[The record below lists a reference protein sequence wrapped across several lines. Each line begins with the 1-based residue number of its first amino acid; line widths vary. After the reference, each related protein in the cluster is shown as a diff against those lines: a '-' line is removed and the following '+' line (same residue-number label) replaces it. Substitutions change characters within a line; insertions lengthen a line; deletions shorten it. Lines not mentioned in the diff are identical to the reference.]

1 MFRGS
6 TRLWSAF
13 GVVAILTAALS
24 NTSCC
29 STRKV
34 AEQSRTEA
42 AAQVETTVRRCEAHT
57 QTHAATLTTERESRG
72 TTVTEVEI
80 YDTTQPADPATGKPP
95 VKARIRQT
103 HGEESRTRAE
113 LEETASGTAEAT
125 EDAEQTYEGGT
136 LDEVTVTATKP
147 RGLWERMKEGAAWA
161 AAIMIL
167 AAAGWI
173 FYKIKKRKRHEQR
186 NEK

>member
-1 MFRGS
+1 MMFRGS

-13 GVVAILTAALS
+13 GAVLMLTGALS

-29 STRKV
+29 SHRKAV
-34 AEQSRTEA
+34 SENRTEA
-42 AAQVETTVRRCEAHT
+42 TAQVESTARSESREE
-57 QTHAATLTTERESRG
+57 QQHAATLTTETESRG
-72 TTVTEVEI
+72 ATVTEVEI

-103 HGEESRTRAE
+103 HGEESRNRAQ
-113 LEETASGTAEAT
+113 LEETTSGTT
-125 EDAEQTYEGGT
+125 ETTEEAEQTYEGGT

-147 RGLWERMKEGAAWA
+147 PGLWERMKQGAAWA
-161 AAIMIL
+161 TALTIL

-173 FYKIKKRKRHEQR
+173 FYKIKKRKTT
-186 NEK
+186 

>member
-1 MFRGS
+1 MMLRGS
-6 TRLWSAF
+6 TRRWSAF
-13 GVVAILTAALS
+13 GAVVILTIALS

-29 STRKV
+29 SHRKAV
-34 AEQSRTEA
+34 SESRTET
-42 AAQVETTVRRCEAHT
+42 AAQVETKVRRCEAHT
-57 QTHAATLTTERESRG
+57 QDNAATLTTETESRG

-103 HGEESRTRAE
+103 HGEESRNRAQ
-113 LEETASGTAEAT
+113 LEETASGRTEAT
-125 EDAEQTYEGGT
+125 EEAEQTYEGGT

-147 RGLWERMKEGAAWA
+147 PGLWERMKQGAAWA
-161 AAIMIL
+161 TALTIL

-173 FYKIKKRKRHEQR
+173 FYKIKKRKTT
-186 NEK
+186 

>member
-1 MFRGS
+1 MMFRCS
-6 TRLWSAF
+6 KRFWTAF
-13 GVVAILTAALS
+13 GAVGILTVVLS

-57 QTHAATLTTERESRG
+57 QTHGATLTTETESLG

-80 YDTTQPADPATGKPP
+80 YDTTQPADPATGNPP

-103 HGEESRTRAE
+103 HGEESRNRAE
-113 LEETASGTAEAT
+113 LEETASGTTEAT
-125 EDAEQTYEGGT
+125 EEAEQTYEGGT

-147 RGLWERMKEGAAWA
+147 PGLWERMKQGAAWA
-161 AAIMIL
+161 TALTIL

-173 FYKIKKRKRHEQR
+173 FLRIAKR
-186 NEK
+186 

>member
-13 GVVAILTAALS
+13 GAVVILTVALS

-29 STRKV
+29 STRKGV
-34 AEQSRTEA
+34 ERSRTEA
-42 AAQVETTVRRCEAHT
+42 TEELTATGHT
-57 QTHAATLTTERESRG
+57 ESREEQQHAATLTTETESRG
-72 TTVTEVEI
+72 TTETEVEI

-125 EDAEQTYEGGT
+125 EDAEQTYVGGT
-136 LDEVTVTATKP
+136 LDEVTVTAIKP
-147 RGLWERMKEGAAWA
+147 RGLWERMKQGAAWA
-161 AAIMIL
+161 TALTIL

-173 FYKIKKRKRHEQR
+173 FYKIKKRKLHEQR